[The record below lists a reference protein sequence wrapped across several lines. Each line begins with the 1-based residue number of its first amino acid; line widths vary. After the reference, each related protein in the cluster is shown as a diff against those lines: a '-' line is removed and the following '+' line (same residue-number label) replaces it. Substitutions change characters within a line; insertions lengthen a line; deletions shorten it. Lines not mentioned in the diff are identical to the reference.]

1 MPPIS
6 PKQNA
11 DAAMSIILL
20 ARMDTN
26 TAAQP
31 RKEKFSANVI
41 NVDKRSVVA
50 VLFAL
55 MDGKNTS
62 ARTVRGNRCAHM
74 VFKRAGAC
82 NVLRQAFNLPD
93 CANMVVKSG
102 ELVGSAL
109 GEYVQ
114 YIYIYR

>member
-1 MPPIS
+1 
-6 PKQNA
+6 
-11 DAAMSIILL
+11 MSIILL

-62 ARTVRGNRCAHM
+62 ARNVRGNRCAHM
-74 VFKRAGAC
+74 VCKRAGAC

-93 CANMVVKSG
+93 CAIMVVKSG

-109 GEYVQ
+109 YPKPLPQ
-114 YIYIYR
+114 SCSLRL